1 MSQYT
6 GTWSE
11 AESSTYRDLSA
22 YAVPRREEQ
31 IELIVDRVAAS
42 DATGDIL
49 EICCGEGLLMAALA
63 VRLPDAT
70 LLGYDGS
77 DSMLDATRSRV
88 PGDRLVTR
96 KIDLADRGWRTAETP
111 LRAVVSSLAIHH
123 LDGPGKRDLYSDILE
138 MLTPGGVFVLAD
150 IIRPLNPA
158 GYAIAAKLWDSETR
172 QRSVALDG
180 DERGFALFQTAD
192 WNHFHHGEPDP
203 ALNPDPIDKPSTLTE
218 QLDWLRAIG
227 FIEVDLH
234 WMTAGQMILS
244 AVKPH

>member
-1 MSQYT
+1 MAQYT

-11 AESSTYRDLSA
+11 AESRTYRDLSA

-31 IELIVDRVAAS
+31 IELMVDRIAATEAS
-42 DATGDIL
+42 GDIL
-49 EICCGEGLLMAALA
+49 EICCGEGLLLAALA
-63 VRLPDAT
+63 PRMPEAG

-77 DSMLDATRSRV
+77 DSMLEATRSRV
-88 PGDRLVTR
+88 PGDRLTTR
-96 KIDLADRGWRTAETP
+96 KIDLADRSWRVSVRP

-123 LDGPGKRDLYSDILE
+123 LDGPGKRDLFSDILE

-158 GYAIAAKLWDSETR
+158 SYGIAAKLWDSETQ

-180 DERGFALFQTAD
+180 DERGFAQFQAAD
-192 WNHFHHGEPDP
+192 WNHFHHGEPDL

-244 AVKPH
+244 AVKPQ